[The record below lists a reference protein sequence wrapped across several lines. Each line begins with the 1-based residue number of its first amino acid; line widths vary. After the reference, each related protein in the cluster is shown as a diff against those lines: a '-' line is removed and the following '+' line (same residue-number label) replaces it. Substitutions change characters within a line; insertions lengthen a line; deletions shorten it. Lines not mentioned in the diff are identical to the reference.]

1 MTADDAALLVDLPKW
16 AFAFVLVLSRIA
28 AAFMLLPAFG
38 EAELPAMV
46 RAGLAVVFT
55 LVLLPVVAPLLPAMP
70 DNGFVALIA
79 VAGET
84 IVGIWLGW
92 LARLLILALPMAGQI
107 IANVIGLA
115 SVLQPDAMLGPQ
127 GSALGRLFA
136 LAAPVAVMATGLH
149 ALPLAALEGS
159 YHVLP
164 PYSLATGPGLVV
176 GLSLAPGDA
185 AQAIVAAV
193 GNSFGLALRLAA
205 PFVLAAIVWNL
216 ALGLLSR
223 LVPQWQLYFAVLP
236 GQIIGGFLLLG
247 LLSGAVLSA
256 WLAAVRDGLSTLPGL

>member
-1 MTADDAALLVDLPKW
+1 MTTDDSALLAGLPGW

-38 EAELPAMV
+38 EAELPPMV
-46 RAGLAVVFT
+46 RAGLAIVFT

-70 DNGFVALIA
+70 EDGFVALIA

-84 IVGIWLGW
+84 ITGLWLGW
-92 LARLLILALPMAGQI
+92 LARLLILALPMAGQM
-107 IANVIGLA
+107 IAGVIGLA
-115 SVLQPDAMLGPQ
+115 NVLQPDAMLGPQ

-164 PYSLATGPGLVV
+164 PYSPATGPGL
-176 GLSLAPGDA
+176 LPGDA

-193 GNSFGLALRLAA
+193 GNSFALALRLAA

-223 LVPQWQLYFAVLP
+223 LVPQLQLYFAVMP
-236 GQIIGGFLLLG
+236 GQIIGGVLLLA
-247 LLSGAVLSA
+247 LLSGGVLSA
-256 WLAAVRDGLSTLPGL
+256 WLAAIRDGLSTMPGL